1 MNERVQRLRTQMW
14 KHLPLSM
21 NSQVVPKLQ
30 KSTVKRLIVR
40 ERLSK
45 SQVVLHP
52 ADWSAADWTVSLQ
65 AAGSRGRERFPL
77 MLCPDSAGFEG
88 AQEISAKRDRWSDI
102 TVSTAVDTTTR
113 SLSSSAWRDEMKKG
127 HSVHLLLKD
136 CYLHKWRSGKIN
148 RLAKSAVQLK
158 GASASSHSV
167 N

>member
-1 MNERVQRLRTQMW
+1 MKGFRDWELKCENTFHCQWIV
-14 KHLPLSM
+14 
-21 NSQVVPKLQ
+21 
-30 KSTVKRLIVR
+30 KSSPNCKKAVKRPIVR
-40 ERLSK
+40 ESK

-52 ADWSAADWTVSLQ
+52 ADWSAADETVSLQ
-65 AAGSRGRERFPL
+65 AAGSRGWEQFPL
-77 MLCPDSAGFEG
+77 MSAGFEG

-113 SLSSSAWRDEMKKG
+113 SLSSSAWRDETKKG

-136 CYLHKWRSGKIN
+136 CYLHKWRPGKIN